1 MADNQNWNKAFAEVF
16 ENMFGD
22 VMRKTAHIGTT
33 QQAPAKASTQARAK
47 ASTQTQAKA
56 ETPKGQRPVLDFAQ
70 AFEQAF
76 GPVMRATERMQ

>member
-16 ENMFGD
+16 ENVFGD
-22 VMRKTAHIGTT
+22 VMRQTAHIGT
-33 QQAPAKASTQARAK
+33 TQARAK